1 MSKANSRFK
10 DRIVLFAVSH
20 TFKRVYILR
29 NVPRKIA
36 RRMTDNA
43 GNSGKILLCLYNQWL
58 DVEERRDVQCV
69 RFANL
74 LSKDFYRAMYRYV
87 DHGIELESTDEGLD
101 NYQVVGDSRG
111 VLQYKRATGCFL
123 DYINGW
129 KNGHVERI

>member
-1 MSKANSRFK
+1 MSKSNSRFK
-10 DRIVLFAVSH
+10 DHIVLFAVSH

-43 GNSGKILLCLYNQWL
+43 GNAGKLLLCLYNQWL
-58 DVEERRDVQCV
+58 DESERRDVKCV

-74 LSKDFYRAMYRYV
+74 LSKDFYRAMYRYA
-87 DHGIELESTDEGLD
+87 DNGIELESSDDGLET
-101 NYQVVGDSRG
+101 YQVVGDSRG
-111 VLQYKRATGCFL
+111 VMQYKRATGCFL

>member
-1 MSKANSRFK
+1 MSKTNSRFK
-10 DRIVLFAVSH
+10 DHIVLFAVSH
-20 TFKRVYILR
+20 EFKRVYILR
-29 NVPRKIA
+29 NIPKKIA
-36 RRMTDNA
+36 RLLVENADNA
-43 GNSGKILLCLYNQWL
+43 GKLLLVMYNQWL
-58 DVEERRDVQCV
+58 DKDERRDSQCV

-74 LSKDFYRAMYRYV
+74 LSKDFHRAMYRYT
-87 DHGIELESTDEGLD
+87 DKGIELESSMSNLN